1 MKEVK
6 DLLEKAYDEFKL
18 DNNESL
24 MVLYLTDEGDILT
37 YNGGSISDRAKMIEW
52 VLNEGLKKGADEA
65 LAVHALSIVKGVKDM
80 ISTPSIQSVILAK
93 EILEGMGKTIDSF
106 KKAHKSEN
114 CDDCDIRMTCMEKP
128 AVKWRKKNGIPEGQ
142 SGAN

>member
-65 LAVHALSIVKGVKDM
+65 LTVHALSIVEGVKNM
-80 ISTPSIQSVILAK
+80 MSTPSIQSVILAK
-93 EILEGMGKTIDSF
+93 EILDGMGKTIDSF
-106 KKAHKSEN
+106 KKVHKSEN

>member
-18 DNNESL
+18 DTNESL
-24 MVLYLTDEGDILT
+24 MVLYSTDDGDILT

-65 LAVHALSIVKGVKDM
+65 LTVHALSIVKGVKDM
-80 ISTPSIQSVILAK
+80 ISTPSMQSIILAK

-106 KKAHKSEN
+106 RKVHKSED
-114 CDDCDIRMTCMEKP
+114 CEDCDMRMTCTDKP
-128 AVKWRKKNGIPEGQ
+128 AVEWRKKNGILEDQ